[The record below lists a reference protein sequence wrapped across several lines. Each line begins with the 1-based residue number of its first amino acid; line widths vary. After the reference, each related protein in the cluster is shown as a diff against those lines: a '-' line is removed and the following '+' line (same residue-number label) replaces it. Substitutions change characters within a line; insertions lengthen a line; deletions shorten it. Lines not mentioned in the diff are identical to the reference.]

1 MDSGVSP
8 APGAALRETSGVL
21 SRSVEELLDELAR
34 ATPVPGAGPAAAFVT
49 ATAAALTAMAARAS
63 RESWPDAAGAV
74 AQAESLRARAVRLA
88 DEAADALTAVL
99 DERSGAGSERVEM
112 RDFRLGRTLHRAAAV
127 PLSIVEAATDVA
139 LLASHTAGH
148 CSGDVRPDATAGAFL
163 AHGAARAAAHLV
175 EVNLATMAGDERV
188 TRAHGLVR
196 AAGAAA
202 DEAARKA
209 EF

>member
-1 MDSGVSP
+1 MF
-8 APGAALRETSGVL
+8 

-34 ATPVPGAGPAAAFVT
+34 DTPVPGAGPAAALAT
-49 ATAAALTAMAARAS
+49 AAAAALTAMAARAS
-63 RESWPDAAGAV
+63 FGSWEDAAGVV
-74 AQAESLRARAVRLA
+74 AQAESLRARAVRLG

-99 DERSGAGSERVEM
+99 AERSGSGGERAEM

-127 PLSIVEAATDVA
+127 PLSIVEAAADVA
-139 LLASHTAGH
+139 LLAAHTADH
-148 CSGDVRPDATAGAFL
+148 CAGDVRPDATAGAFL

-175 EVNLATMAGDERV
+175 EVNLATVAGDERV
-188 TRAHGLVR
+188 KRAHGLVR

-209 EF
+209 EL

>member
-1 MDSGVSP
+1 
-8 APGAALRETSGVL
+8 VL

-34 ATPVPGAGPAAAFVT
+34 ETPVPGAGPAAAFVT
-49 ATAAALTAMAARAS
+49 ATGAALAALAARAS

-99 DERSGAGSERVEM
+99 GERSGAGGERAET
-112 RDFRLGRTLHRAAAV
+112 RDFRLGRTLHRAAEV
-127 PLSIVEAATDVA
+127 PLSIVEAAADVA
-139 LLASHTAGH
+139 LLAAHTAEH
-148 CSGDVRPDATAGAFL
+148 CAGDVRADATAGAFL

-175 EVNLATMAGDERV
+175 EINLATIAGDERV

-202 DEAARKA
+202 DEAAQKA
-209 EF
+209 EL